1 MKEKAVLT
9 TGDVAA
15 HCHVS
20 YETVMNWIKSGKL
33 KAHKTPGGHHRIPA
47 RDFSAFLEEYNMPLP
62 EIEPVRRKVLV
73 VDDDPGLVSVIV
85 EFFDNAG
92 EYELATASDGFAAGI
107 QVVKFCPDL
116 IVLDLMMPN
125 IDGFEVCKS
134 LKSNPETQQ
143 VLILVITGY
152 AEEENIQKALACG
165 ADYCMAK
172 PFRIAELKKKVD
184 ELFAGESRRA
194 DPASQSA

>member
-20 YETVMNWIKSGKL
+20 YETVTNWIKSGKL

-47 RDFSAFLEEYNMPLP
+47 RDFSAFLEEYDMLPL
-62 EIEPVRRKVLV
+62 EEEPGRRKVLV
-73 VDDDPGLVSVIV
+73 VDDDPGLVNVIV
-85 EFFDNAG
+85 EFLDNAN

-116 IVLDLMMPN
+116 IILDLMMPN

-134 LKSNPETQQ
+134 LKSNPETQH
-143 VLILVITGY
+143 VVILVITGY
-152 AEEENIQKALACG
+152 AEEGNMQKALAYG

-172 PFRIAELKKKVD
+172 PFRIAELKKKID
-184 ELFAGESRRA
+184 ELFTRESSRTN
-194 DPASQSA
+194 PASRSA